1 MLLLLAAAANAS
13 VLVGGA
19 WTPAGVGGLALYAS
33 DGFSGT
39 LAGEF
44 DGLLRPPLTAH
55 GGWVG
60 KQDAILGNA
69 ALVQI
74 TTARFA
80 DTTAVDAVG
89 GVRLGLDYRRY
100 VFARAAGAANLYA
113 TVGGFG
119 VLPNAAD
126 TDTAYTADEQAD
138 ADDSAAADRARIGG
152 FGGQG
157 GIGAEYV
164 FGDKQDQPAVALGVR
179 WLVRGFRGQ
188 EIEDGAARVS
198 TLVASEAALVLEFT
212 R

>member
-1 MLLLLAAAANAS
+1 
-13 VLVGGA
+13 
-19 WTPAGVGGLALYAS
+19 
-33 DGFSGT
+33 
-39 LAGEF
+39 
-44 DGLLRPPLTAH
+44 
-55 GGWVG
+55 
-60 KQDAILGNA
+60 
-69 ALVQI
+69 
-74 TTARFA
+74 
-80 DTTAVDAVG
+80 
-89 GVRLGLDYRRY
+89 
-100 VFARAAGAANLYA
+100 VFARSAGAANLYA

-157 GIGAEYV
+157 GVGAEYV

-198 TLVASEAALVLEFT
+198 TLVTSEAALVLEFT